1 MTDGEKLAVGVLLF
15 YSGGPWDMSS
25 QQKWRAV
32 MGQDNVN
39 TKALGDLARKI
50 MEAQRVKLEAAE
62 SGGRPLQ
69 PGETCELCGY
79 RRPGSA

>member
-1 MTDGEKLAVGVLLF
+1 MTDGEKLAVAVLLF
-15 YSGGPWDMSS
+15 YNPAPWDMSS
-25 QQKWRAV
+25 QLKWQAV
-32 MGQDNVN
+32 IGQANVN

-79 RRPGSA
+79 RRPESA